1 MRDLSGREVGGV
13 GGVGGGD
20 LPHNQAGLTCHL
32 GGMKGA
38 GPVPAFLSLYPD
50 LPYCLG

>member
-38 GPVPAFLSLYPD
+38 GPSQPSFPCTQIFPTA
-50 LPYCLG
+50 